1 MALKTEQKLPIILSI
16 VFLMLTTVGIVFYRA
31 TASLQEAIEAGRKTN
46 EIVGLADEILALSLD
61 AESGVR
67 GFMFTGVDTYL
78 GPLTTAKSKV
88 PENFAKLRN
97 YASDQETLLSA
108 VSSAEVAAREFIS
121 SLDRKAEFR
130 KVEGYEDS
138 IAEIYRPEDRLKLDR
153 LRSALSRLKAAANE
167 IQSKR
172 DRDLAFGFSLT
183 IWILIGSAAVGTV
196 GLLLANLVVYRE
208 IKRRTVAE
216 NALLE
221 ANRGLEEKISKRTA
235 ELNEMNKRLLEI
247 GSERELLL
255 KQEKKSR
262 EEAEIANRLRDEF
275 MASVSHELRTPL
287 NSILGWARLLRE
299 GNLNHLQAERALATI
314 VKSAETQ
321 NRLIEDLL
329 DVARVISGKLE
340 LQFENLDLDDL
351 IAHSIEAALPAASA
365 RRLKI
370 EFIEC
375 NEPKPMLV
383 IADRARL
390 DQVISN
396 LLNNAIKFSFE
407 GGKIIVKSYR
417 EKDSAAVSIRDFG
430 AGISSEFLPLVF
442 ERFRQDTTGK
452 HRNGGLGLGLAI
464 VRNLVELHGGS
475 VTASSSG
482 ENQGAEFT
490 VRLPVL
496 PSKE

>member
-1 MALKTEQKLPIILSI
+1 MALKTEQKLPIILSV
-16 VFLMLTTVGIVFYRA
+16 VFLMLTIVGIVFYRA

-46 EIVGLADEILALSLD
+46 EIIALADEVLALSLD

-78 GPLTTAKSKV
+78 DSLTAAKSKI
-88 PENFAKLRN
+88 PDDFTKLKT
-97 YASDQETLLSA
+97 YASGEQKLLEA
-108 VSSAEVAAREFIS
+108 TALAEASAREFLS
-121 SLDRKAEFR
+121 SLDQKAEFR
-130 KVEGYEDS
+130 KIEGYEDS
-138 IAEIYRPEDRLKLDR
+138 IAEIYRPDDRARLDR
-153 LRSALSRLKAAANE
+153 LRSSLVRLKVAANE
-167 IQSKR
+167 IQGKK
-172 DRDLAFGFSLT
+172 DRELGFGFSVT

-216 NALLE
+216 NALID
-221 ANRGLEEKISKRTA
+221 ANKGLEEKISERTA
-235 ELNEMNKRLLEI
+235 ALNEMNQRLLEI

-262 EEAEIANRLRDEF
+262 QEAEIANRLRDEF
-275 MASVSHELRTPL
+275 MATVSHELRTPL

-299 GNLNHLQAERALATI
+299 GNLNHSQAERALATI

-329 DVARVISGKLE
+329 DVARIISGKLE
-340 LQFENLDLDDL
+340 LQFERLDFDDL
-351 IAHSIEAALPAASA
+351 IAHSVEAALPAAAA

-370 EFIEC
+370 EFIKSDEQR
-375 NEPKPMLV
+375 PKL
-383 IADRARL
+383 ISGDRARI

-407 GGKIIVKSYR
+407 GGKIVVRSFT
-417 EKDSAAVSIRDFG
+417 EGNWAVVSVCDFG
-430 AGISSEFLPLVF
+430 TGISSDFLPLVF
-442 ERFRQDTTGK
+442 ERFRQDTAGR

-464 VRNLVELHGGS
+464 VRNLVELHGGT
-475 VTASSSG
+475 VTASSAG

-490 VRLPVL
+490 VRFPIS
-496 PSKE
+496 PSQE